1 MTRVTIQNLM
11 EYGRIS
17 NGYSFM
23 YNEKV
28 FLPDGPDPIYPYN
41 EGGVWYKREEKNKKW
56 RECSSMYGDT
66 NKWRKSILNTLLMP
80 FDLIPDFH
88 YKTVEDAL
96 TIVNG
101 EEIQHILTMDG
112 LDFNFNM
119 DHPYYL
125 MTYGIKNTKGYF
137 IEIRDSRTDE
147 AEGYVFH
154 GKDSIIIVTKGAYET
169 HVSVFK
175 KEDNYGYYPFVSGSY
190 GMIMKDGVA
199 YYYPVFQKKDG
210 CEYVYTFDKK
220 NLLITECMEMVNG
233 HMRSSENLAKV
244 FKRRYLGGTIEIV
257 SEYPILFKLVSAT
270 VSESYVLSIR
280 GYSEMV
286 EKIKVRK
293 NKEDEFDRIESS
305 LSIVIKTKE
314 EN

>member
-41 EGGVWYKREEKNKKW
+41 EGGVWYKKEEKNKKW
-56 RECSSMYGDT
+56 RESGTLYGDT
-66 NKWRKSILNTLLMP
+66 NRWRKSVLDTLLMP
-80 FDLIPDFH
+80 FDMIPEFH
-88 YKTVEDAL
+88 YKSVEDAL
-96 TIVNG
+96 SIVNG
-101 EEIQHILTMDG
+101 EEIQHILSMEG

-137 IEIRDSRTDE
+137 IEIRDSKTDE
-147 AEGYVFH
+147 IEGYMFH
-154 GKDSIIIVTKGAYET
+154 GKDSIIIVMKDIYET

-175 KEDNYGYYPFVSGSY
+175 KKDDKYYPFVSGSY
-190 GMIMKDGVA
+190 GTFVKDGVA
-199 YYYPVFQKKDG
+199 YQYPVFQKKG
-210 CEYVYTFDKK
+210 GMEYIYTYDKK
-220 NLLITECMEMVNG
+220 DLLIKECRKMVNG
-233 HMRSSENLAKV
+233 HLESENLAKV
-244 FKRRYLGGTIEIV
+244 FQRRYLGGTIETE
-257 SEYPILFKLVSAT
+257 SNYPILFKLVSGI
-270 VSESYVLSIR
+270 VSDSYVLST
-280 GYSEMV
+280 GDYSEMI
-286 EKIKVRK
+286 EKIKIRK
-293 NKEDEFDRIESS
+293 NKDNEFDRIENC
-305 LSIVIKTKE
+305 LSIVIYTKE

>member
-1 MTRVTIQNLM
+1 M

-56 RECSSMYGDT
+56 RESGTLYGDT
-66 NKWRKSILNTLLMP
+66 NRWRKSVLDTLMMP
-80 FDLIPDFH
+80 FDLIPEFH
-88 YKTVEDAL
+88 YKSVEDAL

-101 EEIQHILTMDG
+101 EEIQHILSMDG

-137 IEIRDSRTDE
+137 IEIRDSKTDE
-147 AEGYVFH
+147 IEGYMFH
-154 GKDSIIIVTKGAYET
+154 GKGSIIIVMKDTYET

-175 KEDNYGYYPFVSGSY
+175 KKDNKYYPFVSGSY
-190 GMIMKDGVA
+190 GTFVKDGVA
-199 YYYPVFQKKDG
+199 YQYPVFQKKG
-210 CEYVYTFDKK
+210 GMEYIYTYDKK
-220 NLLITECMEMVNG
+220 DLLIKECRKMING
-233 HMRSSENLAKV
+233 HLESENLAKV
-244 FKRRYLGGTIEIV
+244 FQRRYLGGTIETE
-257 SEYPILFKLVSAT
+257 SDYPILFKLVSGI
-270 VSESYVLSIR
+270 VSNSYVLST
-280 GYSEMV
+280 GDYSEMV
-286 EKIKVRK
+286 EKIKIRK
-293 NKEDEFDRIESS
+293 NKEDEFDRIKNC
-305 LSIVIKTKE
+305 LSIVINTKE
-314 EN
+314 QN

>member
-56 RECSSMYGDT
+56 RESGTLYGDT
-66 NKWRKSILNTLLMP
+66 NRWRKSVLDTLLIP
-80 FDLIPDFH
+80 FDMIPDFH
-88 YKTVEDAL
+88 YKSVEDAL

-101 EEIQHILTMDG
+101 EEIQHILSMDG

-137 IEIRDSRTDE
+137 IEIRDSKTDE
-147 AEGYVFH
+147 IEGYMFH
-154 GKDSIIIVTKGAYET
+154 GKGSIIIVMKDTYET

-175 KEDNYGYYPFVSGSY
+175 KKDDKYYPFVSGSY
-190 GMIMKDGVA
+190 GTFVKDGVA
-199 YYYPVFQKKDG
+199 YQYPVFQKKG
-210 CEYVYTFDKK
+210 GMEYIYTYDKK
-220 NLLITECMEMVNG
+220 DLLIKECRKMVNG
-233 HMRSSENLAKV
+233 HLESENLAKV
-244 FKRRYLGGTIEIV
+244 FQRRYLGGTIETE
-257 SEYPILFKLVSAT
+257 SNYPILFKLVSGI
-270 VSESYVLSIR
+270 VSDSYVLST
-280 GYSEMV
+280 GNYSEMI
-286 EKIKVRK
+286 EKIKIRK
-293 NKEDEFDRIESS
+293 NKEDEFDRIENC
-305 LSIVIKTKE
+305 LSIVINAKE

>member
-1 MTRVTIQNLM
+1 M

-56 RECSSMYGDT
+56 RESGTLYGDT
-66 NKWRKSILNTLLMP
+66 NRWRKSVLDTLLMP
-80 FDLIPDFH
+80 FDMIPDFH
-88 YKTVEDAL
+88 YKSVEDAL

-137 IEIRDSRTDE
+137 IEIRDSKTDE
-147 AEGYVFH
+147 IEGYMFH
-154 GKDSIIIVTKGAYET
+154 GKGSIIIVMKDTYET

-175 KEDNYGYYPFVSGSY
+175 KKDDKYYPFVSGSY
-190 GMIMKDGVA
+190 GTFVKDGVA
-199 YYYPVFQKKDG
+199 YQYPVFQKKG
-210 CEYVYTFDKK
+210 GMEYIYTYDKK
-220 NLLITECMEMVNG
+220 DLLIKECRKMING
-233 HMRSSENLAKV
+233 HLESENLAKV
-244 FKRRYLGGTIEIV
+244 FQRRYLGGTIETE
-257 SEYPILFKLVSAT
+257 SNYPILFKLVSGI
-270 VSESYVLSIR
+270 VSDSYVLST
-280 GYSEMV
+280 GNYSEMI
-286 EKIKVRK
+286 EKIKIRK
-293 NKEDEFDRIESS
+293 NKEDEFDRIENC
-305 LSIVIKTKE
+305 LSIVINAKE

>member
-41 EGGVWYKREEKNKKW
+41 EGGVWYKKEEKNKKW
-56 RECSSMYGDT
+56 RESGTLYGDT
-66 NKWRKSILNTLLMP
+66 NRWRKSVLDTLLIP
-80 FDLIPDFH
+80 FDMIPEFH
-88 YKTVEDAL
+88 YKSVEDAL

-101 EEIQHILTMDG
+101 EEIQHILSMDG
-112 LDFNFNM
+112 LDFNFTM

-137 IEIRDSRTDE
+137 IEIRDSKTDE
-147 AEGYVFH
+147 IEGYMFH
-154 GKDSIIIVTKGAYET
+154 GKDSIIIVMKDTYET

-175 KEDNYGYYPFVSGSY
+175 KKDDKYYPFVSGSY
-190 GMIMKDGVA
+190 GTFVKDGVA
-199 YYYPVFQKKDG
+199 YQYPVFQKKG
-210 CEYVYTFDKK
+210 GMEYIYTYDKK
-220 NLLITECMEMVNG
+220 YLLIKECRKMVNG
-233 HMRSSENLAKV
+233 HLESENLAKV
-244 FKRRYLGGTIEIV
+244 FQRRYLGGTIETE
-257 SEYPILFKLVSAT
+257 SNYPILFKLVSGI
-270 VSESYVLSIR
+270 VSDSYVLST
-280 GYSEMV
+280 GNYSEMI
-286 EKIKVRK
+286 EKIKIRK
-293 NKEDEFDRIESS
+293 NKEDEFDRIENC
-305 LSIVIKTKE
+305 LSIVINAKE

>member
-41 EGGVWYKREEKNKKW
+41 EGGVWYKKEEKNKKW
-56 RECSSMYGDT
+56 RESGTLYGDT
-66 NKWRKSILNTLLMP
+66 NRWRKSVLDTLLIP
-80 FDLIPDFH
+80 FDMIPEFH
-88 YKTVEDAL
+88 YKSVEDAL

-101 EEIQHILTMDG
+101 EEIQHILSMDG

-125 MTYGIKNTKGYF
+125 MTYGIKNTKDYF
-137 IEIRDSRTDE
+137 IEIRDSKTDE
-147 AEGYVFH
+147 IEGYMFH
-154 GKDSIIIVTKGAYET
+154 GKDSIIIVMKDTYET

-175 KEDNYGYYPFVSGSY
+175 KKDDKYYPFVSGSY
-190 GMIMKDGVA
+190 GTFVKDGVA
-199 YYYPVFQKKDG
+199 YQYPVFQKKG
-210 CEYVYTFDKK
+210 GMEYIYTYDKK
-220 NLLITECMEMVNG
+220 YLLIKECRKMVNG
-233 HMRSSENLAKV
+233 HLESENLAKV
-244 FKRRYLGGTIEIV
+244 FQRRYLGGTIETE
-257 SEYPILFKLVSAT
+257 SNYPILFKLVSGI
-270 VSESYVLSIR
+270 VSDSYVLST
-280 GYSEMV
+280 GNYSEMI
-286 EKIKVRK
+286 EKIKIRK
-293 NKEDEFDRIESS
+293 NKEDEFDRIENC
-305 LSIVIKTKE
+305 LSIVINAKE

>member
-28 FLPDGPDPIYPYN
+28 FLSDGPDPIYPYN
-41 EGGVWYKREEKNKKW
+41 EGGVWYKREEKNKRW
-56 RECSSMYGDT
+56 RESGTLYGDT
-66 NKWRKSILNTLLMP
+66 NRWRKSVLDTLMMP
-80 FDLIPDFH
+80 FDMIPDFH
-88 YKTVEDAL
+88 YKSVEDAL

-101 EEIQHILTMDG
+101 EEIQHILSMDG

-137 IEIRDSRTDE
+137 IEIRDSKTDE
-147 AEGYVFH
+147 IEGYMFH
-154 GKDSIIIVTKGAYET
+154 GKGSIIIVMKDTYET

-175 KEDNYGYYPFVSGSY
+175 KKDDKYYPFVSGSY
-190 GMIMKDGVA
+190 GTFVKDGVA
-199 YYYPVFQKKDG
+199 YQYPVFQKKG
-210 CEYVYTFDKK
+210 GMEYIYTYDKK
-220 NLLITECMEMVNG
+220 DLLIKECRKMVNG
-233 HMRSSENLAKV
+233 HLESENLAKV
-244 FKRRYLGGTIEIV
+244 FQRRYLGGTIETE
-257 SEYPILFKLVSAT
+257 SNYPILFKLVSGI
-270 VSESYVLSIR
+270 VSDSYLLST
-280 GYSEMV
+280 GNYSEMI
-286 EKIKVRK
+286 EKIKIRK
-293 NKEDEFDRIESS
+293 NKEDEFDRIENC
-305 LSIVIKTKE
+305 LSIVINAKE

>member
-41 EGGVWYKREEKNKKW
+41 EGGVWYKKEEKNKKW
-56 RECSSMYGDT
+56 RESGTLYGDT
-66 NKWRKSILNTLLMP
+66 NRWRKSVLDTLLIP
-80 FDLIPDFH
+80 FDMIPEFH
-88 YKTVEDAL
+88 YKSVEDAL

-101 EEIQHILTMDG
+101 EEIQHILSMDG

-137 IEIRDSRTDE
+137 IEIRDSKTDE
-147 AEGYVFH
+147 IEGYMFH
-154 GKDSIIIVTKGAYET
+154 GKDSIIIVMKDTYET

-175 KEDNYGYYPFVSGSY
+175 KKDDKYYPFVSGSY
-190 GMIMKDGVA
+190 GTFVKDGVA
-199 YYYPVFQKKDG
+199 YQYPVFQKKG
-210 CEYVYTFDKK
+210 GMEYIYTYDKK
-220 NLLITECMEMVNG
+220 YLLIKECRKMVNG
-233 HMRSSENLAKV
+233 HLESENLAKV
-244 FKRRYLGGTIEIV
+244 FQRRYLGGTIETE
-257 SEYPILFKLVSAT
+257 SNYPILFKLVSGI
-270 VSESYVLSIR
+270 VSDSYVLST
-280 GYSEMV
+280 GNYSEMI
-286 EKIKVRK
+286 EKIKIRK
-293 NKEDEFDRIESS
+293 NKEDEFDRIENC
-305 LSIVIKTKE
+305 LSIVINAKE

>member
-23 YNEKV
+23 YHEKV
-28 FLPDGPDPIYPYN
+28 YLPDGPDPIYPYN

-56 RECSSMYGDT
+56 RESGTLYGDT
-66 NKWRKSILNTLLMP
+66 NRWRKSVLDTLLIP
-80 FDLIPDFH
+80 FDMIPDFH
-88 YKTVEDAL
+88 YKSVEDAL

-101 EEIQHILTMDG
+101 EEIQHILSMDG

-137 IEIRDSRTDE
+137 IEIRDSKTDE
-147 AEGYVFH
+147 IEGYMFH
-154 GKDSIIIVTKGAYET
+154 GKDSIIIIMKDTYET

-175 KEDNYGYYPFVSGSY
+175 KKNDKYYPFVSGSY
-190 GMIMKDGVA
+190 GTFVKDGVA
-199 YYYPVFQKKDG
+199 YQYPVFQKKG
-210 CEYVYTFDKK
+210 EIEYIYTYDKK
-220 NLLITECMEMVNG
+220 DLLIKECRKMVNG
-233 HMRSSENLAKV
+233 HLESENLDKV
-244 FKRRYLGGTIEIV
+244 FQRRYLGGTIETE
-257 SEYPILFKLVSAT
+257 SNYPILFKLVSGI
-270 VSESYVLSIR
+270 VSDSYVLST
-280 GYSEMV
+280 GDHSEMV
-286 EKIKVRK
+286 EKIKIRK
-293 NKEDEFDRIESS
+293 NKNNEFDRIENC
-305 LSIVIKTKE
+305 LSIIINAKE

>member
-56 RECSSMYGDT
+56 RESGTLYGDT
-66 NKWRKSILNTLLMP
+66 NRWRKSVLDTLLMP
-80 FDLIPDFH
+80 FDMIPDFH
-88 YKTVEDAL
+88 YKSVEDAL

-101 EEIQHILTMDG
+101 EEIQHILTMEG

-137 IEIRDSRTDE
+137 IEIRDSKTDE
-147 AEGYVFH
+147 IEGYMFH
-154 GKDSIIIVTKGAYET
+154 GKDSIIIVMKDIYET

-175 KEDNYGYYPFVSGSY
+175 KKKDKYYPFVSGSY
-190 GMIMKDGVA
+190 GTFVKDGVA
-199 YYYPVFQKKDG
+199 YQYPVFQKKG
-210 CEYVYTFDKK
+210 GMEYIYTYDKK
-220 NLLITECMEMVNG
+220 DLLIKECRKMING
-233 HMRSSENLAKV
+233 HLESENLAKV
-244 FKRRYLGGTIEIV
+244 FQRRYLGGTIETE
-257 SEYPILFKLVSAT
+257 SNYPILFKLVSGI
-270 VSESYVLSIR
+270 VSDSYVLST
-280 GYSEMV
+280 GNYSEMI
-286 EKIKVRK
+286 EKIKIRK
-293 NKEDEFDRIESS
+293 NKEDEFDRIENC
-305 LSIVIKTKE
+305 LSIVINAKE

>member
-56 RECSSMYGDT
+56 RESGTLYGDT
-66 NKWRKSILNTLLMP
+66 NRWRKSVLDTLLMP
-80 FDLIPDFH
+80 FDMIPDFH
-88 YKTVEDAL
+88 YKSVEDAL

-137 IEIRDSRTDE
+137 IEIRDSKTDE
-147 AEGYVFH
+147 IEGYMFH
-154 GKDSIIIVTKGAYET
+154 GKGSIIIVMKDTYET

-175 KEDNYGYYPFVSGSY
+175 KKDDKYYPFVSGSY
-190 GMIMKDGVA
+190 GTFVKDGVA
-199 YYYPVFQKKDG
+199 YQYPVFQKKG
-210 CEYVYTFDKK
+210 GMEYIYTYDKK
-220 NLLITECMEMVNG
+220 DLLIKECRKMING
-233 HMRSSENLAKV
+233 HLESENLAKV
-244 FKRRYLGGTIEIV
+244 FQRRYLGGTIETE
-257 SEYPILFKLVSAT
+257 SNYPILFKLVSGI
-270 VSESYVLSIR
+270 VSDSYVLST
-280 GYSEMV
+280 GNYSEMI
-286 EKIKVRK
+286 EKIKIRK
-293 NKEDEFDRIESS
+293 NKEDEFDRIENC
-305 LSIVIKTKE
+305 LSIVINAKE

>member
-28 FLPDGPDPIYPYN
+28 FLPDGPDPIYPHN
-41 EGGVWYKREEKNKKW
+41 EGGVWYKKEEKNKKW
-56 RECSSMYGDT
+56 RESGTLYGDT
-66 NKWRKSILNTLLMP
+66 NRWRKSVLDTLLMP
-80 FDLIPDFH
+80 FDMIPDFH
-88 YKTVEDAL
+88 YKSVEDAL

-137 IEIRDSRTDE
+137 IEIRDSKTDE
-147 AEGYVFH
+147 IEGYMFH
-154 GKDSIIIVTKGAYET
+154 GKGSIIIVMKDTYET

-175 KEDNYGYYPFVSGSY
+175 KKDDKYYPFVSGSY
-190 GMIMKDGVA
+190 GTFVKDGVA
-199 YYYPVFQKKDG
+199 YQYPVFQKKG
-210 CEYVYTFDKK
+210 GMEYIYTYDKK
-220 NLLITECMEMVNG
+220 DLLIKECRKMVNG
-233 HMRSSENLAKV
+233 HLESENLAKV
-244 FKRRYLGGTIEIV
+244 FQRRYLGGTIETE
-257 SEYPILFKLVSAT
+257 SNYPILFKLVSGI
-270 VSESYVLSIR
+270 VSDSYVLST
-280 GYSEMV
+280 GNYSEMI
-286 EKIKVRK
+286 EKIKIRK
-293 NKEDEFDRIESS
+293 NKEDEFDRIENC
-305 LSIVIKTKE
+305 LSIVINAKE

>member
-56 RECSSMYGDT
+56 RESGTLYGDT
-66 NKWRKSILNTLLMP
+66 NRWRKSVLDTLMMP
-80 FDLIPDFH
+80 FDMIPDFH
-88 YKTVEDAL
+88 YKSVEDAL
-96 TIVNG
+96 SIVNG
-101 EEIQHILTMDG
+101 EEIQHILSMDG

-137 IEIRDSRTDE
+137 IEIRNSKTDE
-147 AEGYVFH
+147 IEGYMFH
-154 GKDSIIIVTKGAYET
+154 GKDSIIIVMKDTYET

-175 KEDNYGYYPFVSGSY
+175 KKDDKYYPFVSGSY
-190 GMIMKDGVA
+190 GTFVKDGVA
-199 YYYPVFQKKDG
+199 YQYPVFQKKG
-210 CEYVYTFDKK
+210 GMEYIYTYDKK
-220 NLLITECMEMVNG
+220 DLLIKECRKMVNG
-233 HMRSSENLAKV
+233 HLESENLAKV
-244 FKRRYLGGTIEIV
+244 FQRRYLGGTIETE
-257 SEYPILFKLVSAT
+257 SNYPILFKLVSGI
-270 VSESYVLSIR
+270 VSDSYVLST
-280 GYSEMV
+280 GNYSEMI
-286 EKIKVRK
+286 EKIKIRK
-293 NKEDEFDRIESS
+293 NKEDEFDRIENC
-305 LSIVIKTKE
+305 LSIVINAKE